1 MGKIMTINDIQVDV
15 LRSDAIGIKY
25 VSIVPAKLNLSIIR
39 PKDEVYLVGSARLG
53 NRIRKKAIPIGF
65 IIKNQKRCSFFSPFP
80 INLCAETLEIVNSIV
95 TSVKNCA
102 VYYDF
107 KNNKW
112 PNYLID
118 DIEKRAQKAK
128 ELEQHAKELDK
139 LKDNV
144 DDIKNRIN
152 TIKETLDN
160 VCNQD

>member
-1 MGKIMTINDIQVDV
+1 MEKTITINDIQIDI
-15 LRSDAIGIKY
+15 LDACAIGIKY
-25 VSIVPAKLNLSIIR
+25 VSIVPVKLNLPFIR

-53 NRIRKKAIPIGF
+53 NKVRKKANPIGF
-65 IIKNQKRCSFFSPFP
+65 IIKSRKRCSFYSPFNV
-80 INLCAETLEIVNSIV
+80 NLCAETLEIVNTIV
-95 TSVKNCA
+95 NRVNNWH

-118 DIEKRAQKAK
+118 DINKRAQRAK
-128 ELEQHAKELDK
+128 ELEQSTKELDK

-144 DDIKNRIN
+144 KDIKDKLNN
-152 TIKETLDN
+152 IKETLDN